1 MSPIAYAIPIF
12 MLSILA
18 EFLLARRRA
27 PGAYDIADGVT
38 SLHFGVLSQIAGA
51 FTYLLTIGIYS
62 WTFEHFRLATLPQN
76 EWWVWVLA
84 LLFYD
89 FCYYWAHRAGHE
101 INLFW
106 AAHQVHHSSEYYNLT
121 TALRQTATGAFTS
134 WPFYLV
140 MALAGVPPFVFGV
153 VALIDLLY
161 QYWVHTQ
168 LVGKL
173 GPLDRILV
181 TPSNHRVHHGQNDYC
196 LDRNYGGIFIFWDRL
211 FGTFVEERDD
221 EPIVYGIRSP
231 LASYDPVWG
240 NLNVYRDIA
249 RRSTAALSVWQA
261 IRVWF
266 EPPAGRGK
274 QPPPMPADFRR
285 YDSTASL
292 SARRYALWQ
301 YVLLIAPATH
311 FIAIARQLD
320 WVERGQYALILIA
333 WVWSLS
339 NVLEARAQARLVETL
354 RVVVTAALLFFSA
367 TWFGLSMDLIWRA
380 LVALLM
386 LLPLWSLHRDNQAA
400 TPTPSSRSSIS
411 A

>member
-1 MSPIAYAIPIF
+1 MSPIAYAIPVF
-12 MLSILA
+12 MLSILV
-18 EFLLARRRA
+18 EYLLARRRA

-62 WTFEHFRLATLPQN
+62 WTFEHARLITLPAN
-76 EWWVWVLA
+76 EWWVWVFA

-89 FCYYWAHRAGHE
+89 FCYYWVHRAGHE
-101 INLFW
+101 VNLLW
-106 AAHQVHHSSEYYNLT
+106 GAHQVHHSSEYYNLT

-140 MALAGVPPFVFGV
+140 MAVAGVPPLVFGA

-173 GPLDRILV
+173 GALDRIFV

-211 FGTFVEERDD
+211 FGTFVEERDN

-240 NLNVYRDIA
+240 NLNVYRDVA
-249 RRSTAALSVWQA
+249 RRARAAASLREA
-261 IRVWF
+261 IGIWF

-274 QPPPMPADFRR
+274 QPPPMPTEFRR
-285 YDSTASL
+285 YDSNAS
-292 SARRYALWQ
+292 SAARNYALWQ

-311 FIAIARQLD
+311 FIAIARQLE
-320 WVERGQYALILIA
+320 WLERAQYALILVA

-339 NVLEARAQARLVETL
+339 SLLEARPHARLVESIRLITTTSL
-354 RVVVTAALLFFSA
+354 WLFSA
-367 TWFGLSMDLIWRA
+367 SWFGLEAELLWRA
-380 LVALLM
+380 IAALLM
-386 LLPLWSLHRDNQAA
+386 LLPLWFLYRDDQAA
-400 TPTPSSRSSIS
+400 TPTPSNRSSIS

>member
-12 MLSILA
+12 MLSIVV
-18 EFLLARRRA
+18 EYLLARRRA

-51 FTYLLTIGIYS
+51 FTYFLTIGIYS

-76 EWWVWVLA
+76 EWWVWLFA

-89 FCYYWAHRAGHE
+89 FCYYWVHRAGHE
-101 INLFW
+101 VNLLW
-106 AAHQVHHSSEYYNLT
+106 GAHQVHHSSEYYNLT
-121 TALRQTATGAFTS
+121 TALRQTATGAFTA
-134 WPFYLV
+134 WPFYLA

-168 LVGKL
+168 LVPKL
-173 GPLDRILV
+173 GVLDRILV

-196 LDRNYGGIFIFWDRL
+196 LDRNYGGILIVWDRL

-221 EPIVYGIRSP
+221 EPVVYGIRSP
-231 LASYDPVWG
+231 LGSYDPVWG

-249 RRSTAALSVWQA
+249 RRSRAAPSLAKA
-261 IRVWF
+261 IGVWF
-266 EPPAGRGK
+266 EPPAGRGQK
-274 QPPPMPADFRR
+274 PPPMRQDFRR
-285 YDSTASL
+285 YDSPASA
-292 SARRYALWQ
+292 SARRYALGQ
-301 YVLLIAPATH
+301 YVLLIVPATH
-311 FIAIARQLD
+311 FIAIARQLE
-320 WVERGQYALILIA
+320 WLERVQYALILVA

-339 NVLEARAQARLVETL
+339 NVLESRAQSRRVETL
-354 RVVVTAALLFFSA
+354 RVVATASLLIFSA
-367 TWFGLSMDLIWRA
+367 SWFGLAMEVIWRA
-380 LVALLM
+380 LFALLM
-386 LLPLWSLHRDNQAA
+386 LSPLWYLYRNDQAA